1 MPRRPAADPWRILAA
16 RPGFL
21 IRRLHQIHL
30 ALFAEECAAFGVTP
44 VQFSLL
50 SVLAAQPGLDQAALA
65 VAVGVDRATTANVV
79 ARLDQRGLLRRR
91 PGATDRRVKQMELTA
106 AGHVLLARIDAPARR
121 AHTRTLAALRPAE
134 RARFVALLRQ
144 LVDAG
149 NAHGRAPLLLETAGA
164 GTRRRARPSTARNDR
179 PSV

>member
-1 MPRRPAADPWRILAA
+1 MPRRPATDPWRALAA

-30 ALFAEECAAFGVTP
+30 ALFADECAAFGVTP

-65 VAVGVDRATTANVV
+65 FAVGVDRATTANVV

-91 PGATDRRVKQMELTA
+91 PGTTDRRVKQMELTQ
-106 AGHVLLARIDAPARR
+106 AGHRLLARIDPHARR
-121 AHTRTLAALRPAE
+121 AHARTLEALRPAD
-134 RARFVALLRQ
+134 RARFVALLRR
-144 LVDAG
+144 LVDTG
-149 NAHGRAPLLLETAGA
+149 NAHGRAPMSL
-164 GTRRRARPSTARNDR
+164 
-179 PSV
+179 

>member
-1 MPRRPAADPWRILAA
+1 MVARSLTMPRRPATDPWSVLAA

-30 ALFAEECAAFGVTP
+30 ALFADECAAFGVTP

-65 VAVGVDRATTANVV
+65 FAVGVDRATTANVV

-91 PGATDRRVKQMELTA
+91 PGTTDRRVKQMELTQ
-106 AGHVLLARIDAPARR
+106 AGHRLLARIDPHARR
-121 AHTRTLAALRPAE
+121 AHARTLEALRPAD
-134 RARFVALLRQ
+134 RARFVALLRR
-144 LVDAG
+144 LVDTG
-149 NAHGRAPLLLETAGA
+149 NAHGRAPMSL
-164 GTRRRARPSTARNDR
+164 
-179 PSV
+179 

>member
-1 MPRRPAADPWRILAA
+1 MPSRSSTDPWSILAA

-30 ALFAEECAAFGVTP
+30 ALFAEECVAFGVTP

-50 SVLAAQPGLDQAALA
+50 SVLATQPGLDQAALA
-65 VAVGVDRATTANVV
+65 FAVGVDRTTTANVL

-91 PGATDRRVKQMELTA
+91 PGTSDRRAKRVELTA
-106 AGHVLLARIDAPARR
+106 AGHRLLALIDPHAQR
-121 AHTRTLAALRPAE
+121 AHARTLEALRPAE
-134 RARFVALLRQ
+134 RARFVALLRR

-149 NAHGRAPLLLETAGA
+149 NAHGRAPMLL
-164 GTRRRARPSTARNDR
+164 
-179 PSV
+179 

>member
-1 MPRRPAADPWRILAA
+1 MPRRPTADPWQTLAY

-30 ALFAEECAAFGVTP
+30 ALFAEECAAFNITP

-50 SVLAAQPGLDQAALA
+50 SLLQTQPGLDQAALA

-79 ARLDQRGLLRRR
+79 ARLEKRGLLRRR
-91 PGATDRRVKQMELTA
+91 ADTQDKRVKLVELTA
-106 AGHVLLARIDAPARR
+106 AGGRLLSRIDPCARR
-121 AHTRTLAALRPAE
+121 AHERTLDALPDRE
-134 RARFVALLRQ
+134 RKQFVVLLRR

-149 NAHGRAPLLLETAGA
+149 NAHGRAPMLL
-164 GTRRRARPSTARNDR
+164 
-179 PSV
+179 

>member
-1 MPRRPAADPWRILAA
+1 MAPRPTRTPTAHPWSALAS

-50 SVLAAQPGLDQAALA
+50 SVLAAQPDLDQATLA
-65 VAVGVDRATTANVV
+65 FAVGVDRATTANVV
-79 ARLDQRGLLRRR
+79 ARLETRGLLRRR
-91 PGATDRRVKQMELTA
+91 PGATDKRVKKVELTT
-106 AGHVLLARIDAPARR
+106 AGQRLLARIDPYAKR
-121 AHTRTLAALRPAE
+121 AHERTLEALPPRQ
-134 RARFVALLRQ
+134 RAQFIALLRH

-149 NAHGRAPLLLETAGA
+149 NAHGRAPLLL
-164 GTRRRARPSTARNDR
+164 
-179 PSV
+179 

>member
-1 MPRRPAADPWRILAA
+1 MPRGPTGDPWHNLAS

-50 SVLAAQPGLDQAALA
+50 SVLAAQPGLDQTALA
-65 VAVGVDRATTANVV
+65 FAVGVDRATTANVV
-79 ARLDQRGLLRRR
+79 ARLEKRALLGRRS
-91 PGATDRRVKQMELTA
+91 GTTDKRVKQVELTA
-106 AGHVLLARIDAPARR
+106 AGHRLLARIDSHAKR
-121 AHTRTLAALRPAE
+121 AHERTMETLRPAE
-134 RARFVALLRQ
+134 RAQFVAVLRR

-149 NAHGRAPLLLETAGA
+149 NAHGRAPLLL
-164 GTRRRARPSTARNDR
+164 
-179 PSV
+179 

>member
-1 MPRRPAADPWRILAA
+1 MAKRPTTDPWRTLAA

-50 SVLAAQPGLDQAALA
+50 SILEVQPKLDQAALA
-65 VAVGVDRATTANVV
+65 FVVGVDRATTANVV
-79 ARLDQRGLLRRR
+79 ARLEKRGLLRRR
-91 PGATDRRVKQMELTA
+91 QSATDKRVKQVELTA
-106 AGHVLLARIDAPARR
+106 AGHRLLAHLDPPAKR
-121 AHTRTLAALRPAE
+121 AHTRTLEALPASD
-134 RARFVALLRQ
+134 RARFVVLLRR

-149 NAHGRAPLLLETAGA
+149 NAHGRAPLLL
-164 GTRRRARPSTARNDR
+164 
-179 PSV
+179 

>member
-1 MPRRPAADPWRILAA
+1 MPRRPATDPWRALAA

-30 ALFAEECAAFGVTP
+30 ALFADECSAFRVTP

-65 VAVGVDRATTANVV
+65 FAVGVDRATTANVV

-91 PGATDRRVKQMELTA
+91 PGTTDRRVKQVELTQ
-106 AGHVLLARIDAPARR
+106 AGHRLLARIDPHARR
-121 AHTRTLAALRPAE
+121 AHARTLEALRPAD
-134 RARFVALLRQ
+134 RARFVALLRR

-149 NAHGRAPLLLETAGA
+149 NAHGRAPMLL
-164 GTRRRARPSTARNDR
+164 
-179 PSV
+179 